1 MTDEKNSN
9 DILTLFKRRGGHL
22 PTSEK
27 NEGGQGES
35 HSPAT
40 NTPKIIYDEGF
51 TTNDKVLKSIMKQF
65 INNKKH
71 IDAVKKIDEGNYSKE
86 YFAEQLPHY
95 SPKLHKVLEKC
106 SAKKTH
112 DDKLVLDHQEGIFV
126 LDFS

>member
-9 DILTLFKRRGGHL
+9 DILTLFKRRN
-22 PTSEK
+22 K
-27 NEGGQGES
+27 VN
-35 HSPAT
+35 SPSIEETA